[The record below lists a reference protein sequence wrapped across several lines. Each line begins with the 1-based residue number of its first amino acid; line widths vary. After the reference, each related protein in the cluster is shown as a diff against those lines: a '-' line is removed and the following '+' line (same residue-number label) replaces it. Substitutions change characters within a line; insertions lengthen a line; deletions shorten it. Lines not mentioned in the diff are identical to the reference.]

1 MACTPKRLY
10 CAVEN
15 NGTVYVHTLCPETA
29 KNGSSCGDFVEAMG
43 FVALS
48 YIAGRV
54 FVWAKTGPWSVR
66 GEDGWGCRDGGRV
79 EGGRVG
85 EREREREREREVGH
99 TSIA

>member
-15 NGTVYVHTLCPETA
+15 NGTVYVHTLGPETA

-54 FVWAKTGPWSVR
+54 FVVGKNGP
-66 GEDGWGCRDGGRV
+66 V
-79 EGGRVG
+79 ECAG
-85 EREREREREREVGH
+85 
-99 TSIA
+99 